1 MIYPNFLKKHDVIGI
16 CALSAGVG
24 DDIDD
29 YEKSINILEQEYKI
43 IETNSVRKNA
53 LVSNST
59 KIRAKELDELVCNK
73 EVSAILSAAGG
84 DGQLETLPYI
94 NFEHIKDNPKWLI
107 GASDP
112 TNLLFPVTT
121 KLDIATI
128 YGFNSKGFNNQ
139 SDSKTLLAYLK
150 GHVYKQDSYEKYV
163 DFKDYINDLDIKRD
177 VIYKTDKDIKV
188 SGRII
193 GGCLDCIAKLI
204 GTDYDYVNDF
214 IERYKD
220 DGIIW
225 YFDNF
230 ALSAFDVYLTL
241 LQFKFAGYFKYTKA
255 ILFGR
260 VAFESIAFNEYI
272 TSYQQAYK
280 KALDDIPYVYDL
292 DIGHTHPCF
301 TIINGAYTTFNCQNQ
316 KGSIEFKLI

>member
-1 MIYPNFLKKHDVIGI
+1 MIYPNFLKKNDTIGI

-24 DDIDD
+24 DDIEG
-29 YEKSINILEQEYKI
+29 YEKSINVLKKEYKV
-43 IETNSVRKNA
+43 IETASVRNNT
-53 LVSNST
+53 LVSNT
-59 KIRAKELDELVCNK
+59 PKIRAQELDELVCNK
-73 EVSAILSAAGG
+73 EINAILSAAGG
-84 DGQLETLPYI
+84 DGQMETLPYI
-94 NFEHIKDNPKWLI
+94 NFEHIKENPKWLI

-121 KLDIATI
+121 KLDIATL
-128 YGFNSKGFNNQ
+128 YGFNSKGFDNRI
-139 SDSKTLLAYLK
+139 DSKILLSYLK
-150 GHVYKQDSYEKYV
+150 GDIYKQESYDKYI
-163 DFKDYINDLDIKRD
+163 DFKDYINDLDIKRH
-177 VIYKTDKDIKV
+177 VVYKSDKNLKV

-193 GGCLDCIAKLI
+193 GGCLDCIAKLV
-204 GTDYDYVNDF
+204 GTEYDYINDF

-260 VAFESIAFNEYI
+260 VAFESTAFNEYI
-272 TSYQQAYK
+272 TSYKQAYQ
-280 KALDDIPYVYDL
+280 KALDDITYAYDL

-301 TIINGAYTTFNCQNQ
+301 TIINGAYAKFNCQNQ

>member
-1 MIYPNFLKKHDVIGI
+1 MIYPNFLKKNDTIGI
-16 CALSAGVG
+16 VALSAGVG
-24 DDIDD
+24 DDLDSFNNSLNVLRD
-29 YEKSINILEQEYKI
+29 NYKI
-43 IETNSVRKNA
+43 KETASVRNNS
-53 LVSNST
+53 LVSNT
-59 KIRAKELDELVCNK
+59 AKIRASELDELVCDK
-73 EVSAILSAAGG
+73 QVQAILSAAGG
-84 DGQLETLPYI
+84 DGQMETLPYI
-94 NFEHIKDNPKWLI
+94 NFDHIKENPKWLI

-121 KLDIATI
+121 KLDIATL
-128 YGFNSKGFNNQ
+128 YGFNSKGFNDRP
-139 SDSKTLLAYLK
+139 DSKILLSYLK
-150 GHVYKQDSYEKYV
+150 GDIVKQESYAKYI

-177 VIYKTDKDIKV
+177 VIYKANFDLDV

-204 GTDYDYVNDF
+204 GTNYDYVNEF

-230 ALSAFDVYLTL
+230 AMSAFDTYLTL
-241 LQFKFAGYFKYTKA
+241 LQFKYAGYFRYTKA

-260 VAFESIAFNEYI
+260 VAFESAAFNEYI
-272 TSYQQAYK
+272 TSYKQAYQ
-280 KALDDIPYVYDL
+280 KALEDIPYAYDL

-301 TIINGAYTTFNCQNQ
+301 TIINGAYSNFKCKNQ